1 MAHNHGSEYQVKV
14 IHEDG
19 AEALSEWIEHG
30 NVARTMAALRKPQAR
45 AYWLRERNVTR
56 VAACPLCR
64 DRETAIAEYPLTDCL
79 SPRNRL
85 HACQQPSRETFPAG
99 REAGVIPMLPVTHGS
114 RGGRPDEGTH

>member
-19 AEALSEWIEHG
+19 TEVFSEWMEHE
-30 NVARTMAALRKPQAR
+30 NVEQTMAALRKPQAR
-45 AYWLRERNVTR
+45 AYWLRERDVTL
-56 VAACPLCR
+56 ATCSLCR

-79 SPRNRL
+79 SPRSRL
-85 HACQQPSRETFPAG
+85 HAGQQPSEETFVAG

-114 RGGRPDEGTH
+114 RGGRLDEGTH

>member
-19 AEALSEWIEHG
+19 TEALSEWIEQE
-30 NVARTMAALRKPQAR
+30 NVAHTMAALRKPQAR
-45 AYWLRERNVTR
+45 AYWLRERNVT

-64 DRETAIAEYPLTDCL
+64 DRGTAIAEYPLTDCL
-79 SPRNRL
+79 SPWCRL
-85 HACQQPSRETFPAG
+85 HASQQPSEETFPAG
-99 REAGVIPMLPVTHGS
+99 REAGVIPMLPVTHGF

>member
-19 AEALSEWIEHG
+19 TEALSEWIEHG
-30 NVARTMAALRKPQAR
+30 NVAHTMAALRKPQAR
-45 AYWLRERNVTR
+45 AYWLRERNVT

-79 SPRNRL
+79 SPRSRL
-85 HACQQPSRETFPAG
+85 HASQQPSEEMFPAG
-99 REAGVIPMLPVTHGS
+99 REAGVMPMLPVTHGS